1 MSGTRLNIIRAR
13 NFRLKAAYQLVFS
26 LTALIAPARAHAVD
40 LFGESVK
47 VVVRAES
54 KPPIVKASGIVFSAK
69 SSFNVD
75 ETTVTKIGDKLYE
88 ISFSVPRSKIQPDSV
103 ASAMATDENGA
114 SVFGNVTPTLTSES
128 RDLLASVPECP
139 GEDSSKVTTVSTPG
153 ALKQLVDVRAERL
166 DIVRLK
172 LKRAMDGNVLAKL
185 IKFEEAFG
193 LKRSSDLSPDL
204 PAAELI
210 DRLSAIEH
218 ALRKYQSYKPAGS
231 R

>member
-1 MSGTRLNIIRAR
+1 MT
-13 NFRLKAAYQLVFS
+13 KV
-26 LTALIAPARAHAVD
+26 HAID
-40 LFGESVK
+40 EFGDAVK

-54 KPPIVKASGIVFSAK
+54 KPAIVKASGIVFSSR
-69 SSFNVD
+69 SSFNID
-75 ETTVTKIGDKLYE
+75 EAAVTKIGDKLYE

-114 SVFGNVTPTLTSES
+114 AVFGNVTPALSSET
-128 RDLLASVPECP
+128 RDMLASVPECP
-139 GEDSSKVTTVSTPG
+139 GEDSSKVTTISTPG

-185 IKFEEAFG
+185 GKFEEAFG
-193 LKRSSDLSPDL
+193 LKRASDLSPDL

-210 DRLSAIEH
+210 DRLSGIEH
-218 ALRKYQSYKPAGS
+218 ALKKYQSYKTSGS